1 MAFKFYIVVL
11 LVFSAANLVFF
22 IFHPLR
28 YHLSLRTLRKTL
40 YTLFIGA
47 ISIGLLTDELQ
58 LSNWEFILTLAAIV
72 IFMDLAILLTPS
84 IMKIWSAEFQ
94 YTDYVE
100 DIIKTND
107 KIHKAMVYR
116 VEAMSEMIQKNNELL
131 SPSRN
136 YTEQELRNYLDLYAG
151 KFGFNVQIHR
161 VRDIEFSADDV
172 DPSVLEGLAADE
184 IQMLIE
190 AYRLTEGIRMT
201 VEQIKTINN
210 FVFNS
215 EEDDVETLAQSAV
228 VSLVDDESML
238 VPVFMDTDQFIVVL
252 KKEMGDVLEVDA
264 IHITNLI
271 YLFYSL

>member
-11 LVFSAANLVFF
+11 LVFSVANLVFF
-22 IFHPLR
+22 IFHPLK

-58 LSNWEFILTLAAIV
+58 LSNWEFILTLTAIV

-136 YTEQELRNYLDLYAG
+136 YTEQELRNYLDLYAE
-151 KFGFNVQIHR
+151 KFGFNVQIYR

-172 DPSVLEGLAADE
+172 DPSLIEGLAADE

-210 FVFNS
+210 FDFNS

>member
-1 MAFKFYIVVL
+1 MAFKIYI
-11 LVFSAANLVFF
+11 AVFF
-22 IFHPLR
+22 IFQPLE

-47 ISIGLLTDELQ
+47 ISIGLLMDELQ
-58 LSNWEFILTLAAIV
+58 LSNWEFILTLTAIV

-116 VEAMSEMIQKNNELL
+116 VEAVSEMIQKNNELL
-131 SPSRN
+131 FSSRS
-136 YTEQELRNYLDLYAG
+136 YTEQELKNYLDMYAE

-161 VRDIEFSADDV
+161 VRDIEFSAEDV
-172 DPSVLEGLAADE
+172 DPAVIGGLAADE
-184 IQMLIE
+184 IQVLVE

-210 FVFNS
+210 FDLNS
-215 EEDDVETLAQSAV
+215 EEEDVESLAQSAV

-238 VPVFMDTDQFIVVL
+238 VPVFMNTDQFIIVL

>member
-1 MAFKFYIVVL
+1 MAFKIYIMVL
-11 LVFSAANLVFF
+11 LVFSLANLVFF
-22 IFHPLR
+22 IFYPLK

-47 ISIGLLTDELQ
+47 ISTGLLMDELQ
-58 LSNWEFILTLAAIV
+58 LSNWEFILTLTAIV

-116 VEAMSEMIQKNNELL
+116 VEAVSEIIQKNNELL
-131 SPSRN
+131 SPLRG
-136 YTEQELRNYLDLYAG
+136 YTEQELKNYLDMYAE

-161 VRDIEFSADDV
+161 VRGIEFSADDV
-172 DPSVLEGLAADE
+172 DPAVKGGLAADE
-184 IQMLIE
+184 IQALVE

-210 FVFNS
+210 FDLNNE
-215 EEDDVETLAQSAV
+215 EEDVESLAQSAV

-238 VPVFMDTDQFIVVL
+238 VPVFMNTDQFIIVL

>member
-1 MAFKFYIVVL
+1 MAFKIYIMVL
-11 LVFSAANLVFF
+11 LVFSLANLLFF
-22 IFHPLR
+22 IFYPLK

-47 ISIGLLTDELQ
+47 ISTGLLMDELQ
-58 LSNWEFILTLAAIV
+58 LSNWEFILTLTAIV

-116 VEAMSEMIQKNNELL
+116 VEAVSEMIQKNNELL
-131 SPSRN
+131 SPSRG
-136 YTEQELRNYLDLYAG
+136 YTEQELKNYLDIYAE

-161 VRDIEFSADDV
+161 VRGIEFSADDV
-172 DPSVLEGLAADE
+172 DQAVKGGLASDE
-184 IQMLIE
+184 IQVLVE

-210 FVFNS
+210 FDLNS
-215 EEDDVETLAQSAV
+215 EEEDVESLAQSAV

-238 VPVFMDTDQFIVVL
+238 VPVFMNTDQFIIVL

>member
-11 LVFSAANLVFF
+11 LVFSVANLVFF
-22 IFHPLR
+22 IFHPLK

-190 AYRLTEGIRMT
+190 AYRLTEGIRKT

-210 FVFNS
+210 FDFNS

-228 VSLVDDESML
+228 VSIVDDESML

-252 KKEMGDVLEVDA
+252 KNEMGEVLEVDA

>member
-1 MAFKFYIVVL
+1 MAFKIYIMVL
-11 LVFSAANLVFF
+11 LVFSLANLVFF
-22 IFHPLR
+22 IFYPLK

-47 ISIGLLTDELQ
+47 ISTGLLMDELQ
-58 LSNWEFILTLAAIV
+58 LSNWEFILTLTAIV

-116 VEAMSEMIQKNNELL
+116 VEAVSEMIQKNNELL
-131 SPSRN
+131 SPSRG
-136 YTEQELRNYLDLYAG
+136 YTEQELKNYLDIYAE

-161 VRDIEFSADDV
+161 VRGIEFSADDV
-172 DPSVLEGLAADE
+172 DQAVKGGLASDE
-184 IQMLIE
+184 IQVLVE

-210 FVFNS
+210 FDLNS
-215 EEDDVETLAQSAV
+215 EEEDVESLAQSAV

-238 VPVFMDTDQFIVVL
+238 VPVFMNTDQFIIVL
-252 KKEMGDVLEVDA
+252 KKEMGEVLEVDA

>member
-1 MAFKFYIVVL
+1 MAFKIYIMVL
-11 LVFSAANLVFF
+11 LVFSLANLVFF
-22 IFHPLR
+22 IFYPLK

-47 ISIGLLTDELQ
+47 ISTGLLMDELQ
-58 LSNWEFILTLAAIV
+58 LSNWEFILTLTAIV

-116 VEAMSEMIQKNNELL
+116 VEAVSEIIQKNNELL
-131 SPSRN
+131 SPSRG
-136 YTEQELRNYLDLYAG
+136 YTEQELKNYLDLYAE

-161 VRDIEFSADDV
+161 VRGIEFSADDV
-172 DPSVLEGLAADE
+172 DPAVKGGLASDE
-184 IQMLIE
+184 IQVLVE

-210 FVFNS
+210 FDLNS
-215 EEDDVETLAQSAV
+215 EEEDVESLAQSAV

-238 VPVFMDTDQFIVVL
+238 VPVFMNTDQFIIVL
-252 KKEMGDVLEVDA
+252 KKEMGEVLEVDA

>member
-11 LVFSAANLVFF
+11 LVFSVANLVFF

-210 FVFNS
+210 FDFNS

>member
-1 MAFKFYIVVL
+1 MAFKFFIVVL

-22 IFHPLR
+22 IFHPLN